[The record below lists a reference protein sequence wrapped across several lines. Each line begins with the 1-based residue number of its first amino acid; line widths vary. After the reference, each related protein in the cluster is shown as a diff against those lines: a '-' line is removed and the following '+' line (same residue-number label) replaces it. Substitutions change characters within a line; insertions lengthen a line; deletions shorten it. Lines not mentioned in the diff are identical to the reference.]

1 MVADAGRTSHEAA
14 RASLRTSRII
24 PHLLAVAAL
33 LAAMLS
39 AAELAATPSWPTA
52 FASHSAVS
60 GCSGQPRLDVGVLHS
75 AAPRFAHVVSAV
87 PLRDGRV
94 RAFWYEGERE
104 LGPDVAI
111 WTSVYDAKTWAAPRV
126 IVDAAATEKSVGVY
140 VRKMGNPVV
149 YRDAGGD
156 LVMIFASVALGGWSG
171 ASLNMIRSADDG
183 DVWSAPQRLVTT
195 ATFNLST
202 LVKGPPVPLEGG
214 FWLVPSYQGLV
225 QRIAEALLVDPA
237 GRVIGRRR
245 IGIGANQPQFA
256 VIGRSH
262 ARAFMRAGE
271 SDRIRVSDTSD
282 AGLSWS
288 AMGSIALGSLD
299 GPVAVASLG
308 GGDLLMAHSARP
320 KIAHHET
327 GMTLSVSQDR
337 GTRWRDLYHVDDA
350 LKVDGGMRY
359 PWLMQTSDG
368 LYHLFFTRVRDQGSD
383 LIHAQFNSDW
393 IAARGGPPCR

>member
-1 MVADAGRTSHEAA
+1 MQPPLK
-14 RASLRTSRII
+14 SLRTSRII
-24 PHLLAVAAL
+24 PHLLAIVAL
-33 LAAMLS
+33 LATALS
-39 AAELAATPSWPTA
+39 AVKLAATPSWPTA
-52 FASHSAVS
+52 FADQPAAP
-60 GCSGQPRLDVGVLHS
+60 GCSGQPRFDFGVLRS
-75 AAPRFAHVVSAV
+75 AAPRFAHVVSAI

-94 RAFWYEGERE
+94 RAFWYEGARE

-111 WTSVYDAKTWAAPRV
+111 RTSVYDAKTWTEPRT
-126 IVDAAATEKSVGVY
+126 IMDAAATEKSVGVY

-195 ATFNLST
+195 PTFNLST

-225 QRIAEALLVDPA
+225 QRISEALLVDPA

-245 IGIGANQPQFA
+245 IGIGANQPQLA
-256 VIGRSH
+256 VTGRSQ
-262 ARAFMRAGE
+262 ARVLMRAGE
-271 SDRIRVSDTSD
+271 TEPIRVSDTSD
-282 AGLSWS
+282 AGWSWS
-288 AMGSIALGSLD
+288 AMASIGLDSLD

-308 GGDLLMAHSARP
+308 KGDLLMARSARS
-320 KIAHHET
+320 KIIHLAT
-327 GMTLSVSQDR
+327 GMTLSVSQDG
-337 GTRWRDLYHVDDA
+337 GTHWRDLFHVDEA
-350 LKVDGGMRY
+350 LKIDGSMRY
-359 PWLMQTSDG
+359 PWLTQAADG
-368 LYHLFFTRVRDQGSD
+368 LYHLFFTLVRGQGSE
-383 LIHAQFNSDW
+383 LIHVQFNRDW